1 MFKLWPTRKVSER
14 WVRVCITNVSFPKE
28 ENELRAMLDK
38 NEEKLGRR
46 ATDLDSLLQFPKGT
60 EDAWTAPRYMQ
71 AGDILL
77 FYHGV
82 SAKDRIAT
90 LQRRIGDSD
99 RDMAQILTRSAKQA
113 EDYAGKLFGCA
124 EVIGPALYEAPA
136 DEDSHFKGRSF
147 APFKDVVLFKRPLSV
162 AQFPTSVTIKRG
174 VALTPVEGQSFIE
187 LKARLAEDNR
197 LPAFLEAARPGGI
210 DFPHVTADS
219 WRRVSCAEDKRFS
232 NETEVRSYLID
243 YLLDEIKDPGTP
255 RLHECDCFHSE
266 GEKLS
271 GIADYFIQLGGRWL
285 PVEAKLNIYAER
297 DILDQ
302 VQRYINLVYFY
313 GPRRQRYDV
322 PKQPYCLVIDQA
334 GLYLCS
340 GNSFVGND
348 RCLSSS
354 LPNKPLISRSEL
366 AHLPGIEVRKQ
377 LLSLI
382 SSVVP

>member
-1 MFKLWPTRKVSER
+1 MRA
-14 WVRVCITNVSFPKE
+14 CITNVSFPQE

-46 ATDLDSLLQFPKGT
+46 VTDLDSLLQFRQGT
-60 EDAWTAPRYMQ
+60 EDAWTAPRYMH

-99 RDMAQILTRSAKQA
+99 RHMAQVLARSATQV

-124 EVIGPALYEAPA
+124 EVIGPALYEAPTG
-136 DEDSHFKGRSF
+136 EDSHFKGRSF
-147 APFKDVVLFKRPLSV
+147 APFNDVVLFKRPLPV
-162 AQFPTSVTIKRG
+162 AQFPTSLTIKRG
-174 VALTPVEGQSFIE
+174 VALTPLEGQSFIE

-197 LPAFLEAARPGGI
+197 LPAFLEVARPGGI

-232 NETEVRSYLID
+232 SETDVRSYLID
-243 YLLDEIKDPGTP
+243 HLLDEIKDPGTP
-255 RLHECDCFHSE
+255 RLHECDCFHGN
-266 GEKLS
+266 GEKRS
-271 GIADYFIQLGGRWL
+271 GIADYFMQLGGRWL

-302 VQRYINLVYFY
+302 VQRYINLLSFY

-340 GNSFVGND
+340 GNAFVGND
-348 RCLSSS
+348 GRLSSP
-354 LPNKPLISRSEL
+354 LPDEPLISRAEL
-366 AHLPGIEVRKQ
+366 ARLSGAEVRKR

-382 SSVVP
+382 SSPVP